1 MNEPV
6 RWTVKVSKDT
16 DISLRSYLAQH
27 GLKKGDLSKFIE
39 QAVQKEV
46 FARTVA
52 AIEMRHAETAVHDID
67 ATINDAL
74 REVRAEM
81 WGVARSTPKTKS
93 KPKAKTKE
101 KTPVKPKRRTA

>member
-1 MNEPV
+1 MNDLI

-16 DISLRSYLAQH
+16 DISLRTYLAQH
-27 GLKKGDLSKFIE
+27 GMKKGDLSKFIE

-52 AIEMRHAETAVHDID
+52 AIEIRHAGSTVQDMD
-67 ATINDAL
+67 ATIDDAL

-81 WGVARSTPKTKS
+81 WGTPQ
-93 KPKAKTKE
+93 AKTKT
-101 KTPVKPKRRTA
+101 KNTAGNKRRLA

>member
-1 MNEPV
+1 MNDPV

-67 ATINDAL
+67 ATIDDAL

-81 WGVARSTPKTKS
+81 WGKAHSNAKVKASAKIKAKGMVKS
-93 KPKAKTKE
+93 KRQA
-101 KTPVKPKRRTA
+101 A